1 MIRNLL
7 LSIWLITHPVHVS
20 LLSIDYVPDRKII
33 NAFLRIY
40 FDDFLLDAGIGEAD
54 RKNLSFG
61 SNDAFT
67 NAVIG
72 NYFNSKIRI
81 AVNNRQ
87 LSAKLVSYELS
98 DNELNMNL
106 MFDSVRNIS
115 TITVKNLIMTS
126 IYKDQAN
133 MIIIRI
139 NDFEQGV
146 KLTADEAEQTF
157 KIK

>member
-1 MIRNLL
+1 MIRTLL

-20 LLSIDYVPDRKII
+20 ILSIDFVPDRKIF

-67 NAVIG
+67 DAVIG
-72 NYFNSKIRI
+72 SYVNSKIRI
-81 AVNNRQ
+81 AVNDRQ

-98 DNELNMNL
+98 DNELKMNL
-106 MFDSVRNIS
+106 MFDSVRNIN

>member
-1 MIRNLL
+1 MIRTLL
-7 LSIWLITHPVHVS
+7 ISIWLITHPVHVS

-33 NAFLRIY
+33 NAFLKIY
-40 FDDFLLDAGIGEAD
+40 FDDFLLDTGMGEAD

-61 SNDAFT
+61 SNDTFT
-67 NAVIG
+67 YDVLG
-72 NYFNSKIRI
+72 SYFNNRIRI
-81 AVNNRQ
+81 TVNDRQ

-98 DNELNMNL
+98 DNELKMNL
-106 MFDSVRNIS
+106 MFDPVRNIN
-115 TITVKNLIMTS
+115 TISVKNLIMTS